1 MKSEIG
7 IYSRVFIVVDA
18 LDECLDSARE
28 HFIKEFQSLARN
40 VNLMVTTH
48 PLPSIEDHFQGVSHL
63 QIQAHSDDMRKYII
77 EDRIPCKG
85 RLARLVNNDRALQES
100 IMIEVVTNASGMYVF
115 LILVVPPGCLLLVV
129 DLLHRFLLAK
139 LHMDSLVSKSSLRAV
154 HNVLKVLPTRV
165 NDTYDEVMA
174 PIRAQSPDDRE
185 LAENVLSWIAYARR
199 PISLQELQHAVA
211 VTPDML
217 DMDPEALVD
226 KFILIDVCAGLVV
239 IDDRSSI
246 IQLVRKSPFGC
257 NTAPCAYL

>member
-1 MKSEIG
+1 
-7 IYSRVFIVVDA
+7 
-18 LDECLDSARE
+18 
-28 HFIKEFQSLARN
+28 
-40 VNLMVTTH
+40 
-48 PLPSIEDHFQGVSHL
+48 
-63 QIQAHSDDMRKYII
+63 
-77 EDRIPCKG
+77 
-85 RLARLVNNDRALQES
+85 
-100 IMIEVVTNASGMYVF
+100 
-115 LILVVPPGCLLLVV
+115 
-129 DLLHRFLLAK
+129 
-139 LHMDSLVSKSSLRAV
+139 MDSLVSKSSLRAV
-154 HNVLKVLPTRV
+154 RNALKVLPTRV

-174 PIRAQSPDDRE
+174 RIRTQSPDDRE

-257 NTAPCAYL
+257 DTAPCAYL